1 MIQVRR
7 SLKRG
12 ADELALGSL
21 KTESS
26 KRTLAMPDAVRSALA
41 TLRKEQAADR
51 LRLGPHDQDRHDLV
65 FRDDA
70 GRPVSRQRMNKRFKE
85 VLAAAGLDPDR
96 QPRETRHS
104 FVSIASDSGV
114 SIEDI
119 ADAAG
124 HVNPNITRAV
134 YRHQI
139 SDTVTRAPA
148 ALDRALRAG
157 GEQA

>member
-1 MIQVRR
+1 
-7 SLKRG
+7 
-12 ADELALGSL
+12 
-21 KTESS
+21 
-26 KRTLAMPDAVRSALA
+26 
-41 TLRKEQAADR
+41 
-51 LRLGPHDQDRHDLV
+51 
-65 FRDDA
+65 
-70 GRPVSRQRMNKRFKE
+70 
-85 VLAAAGLDPDR
+85 
-96 QPRETRHS
+96 
-104 FVSIASDSGV
+104 VSIASDSGV